1 MTRIARILLP
11 AGSWTTGVTIG
22 ALASLVL
29 LGLFFHPWL
38 VLGIGIDLFLL
49 WAVLVAAWSPAQVGP

>member
-1 MTRIARILLP
+1 MTRTARILLP

-22 ALASLVL
+22 ALASLAL

-49 WAVLVAAWSPAQVGP
+49 WAVLVATWSPAQVGP